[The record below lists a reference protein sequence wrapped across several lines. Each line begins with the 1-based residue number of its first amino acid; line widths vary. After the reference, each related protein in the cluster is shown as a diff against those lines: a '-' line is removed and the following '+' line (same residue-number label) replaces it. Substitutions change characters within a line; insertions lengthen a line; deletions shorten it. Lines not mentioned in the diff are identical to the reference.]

1 MKIWFIYE
9 RELDTPD
16 AHETLRYIE
25 EGKKLG
31 HEVSVYKPNQF
42 EILVADGAAEPS
54 ILIDGVKTALPDVCY
69 PYLARNENM
78 YFAMAIIREMER
90 QGVLVFNDAAC
101 IERVCDKLHTH
112 QVLAQHQIPTPTTM
126 LAKFPVDVK
135 MVEQHLGFPVVVKTV
150 LGTQGS
156 GVFLLKD
163 AQEFSDMMAFI
174 GETSAGVQLI
184 MQKFVAASSGR
195 DLRLFVVDGKV
206 VGAMERRSGNGSFK
220 ANYTLGGSVEKFEP
234 DPEAEWMAI
243 KTARALGADIA
254 GIDLLFT
261 DDGHYTVCE
270 ANVFPGFKGLEK
282 ACGVNIPQAVYAGMA
297 RMWLEH
303 RTERRAALGNNGVE
317 SFSRWLGNRFGN
329 VRSIFDG
336 NKTTKAKKK
345 AA

>member
-9 RELDTPD
+9 RDLDTPE
-16 AHETLRYIE
+16 AFETLRYME

-31 HEVSVYKPNQF
+31 HDVTVYKPNQF
-42 EILVADGAAEPS
+42 EILVADGDAEPS
-54 ILIDGVKTALPDVCY
+54 ILIDGVKTALPDVCF

-78 YFAMAIIREMER
+78 YFCLAVIREMER
-90 QGVLVFNDAAC
+90 QGVLVMNDAAT
-101 IERVCDKLHTH
+101 IECVCDKLHTH
-112 QVLAQHQIPTPTTM
+112 QVLAQHNIPTPTTM

-135 MVEQHLGFPVVVKTV
+135 MVEKHLGFPVVVKTV

-156 GVFLLKD
+156 GVFLLNNEN
-163 AQEFSDMMAFI
+163 EFTDMMAFI
-174 GETSAGVQLI
+174 GETSSGVQLI

-206 VGAMERRSGNGSFK
+206 IGAMERRSGNGSFK
-220 ANYTLGGSVEKFEP
+220 ANYSLGGSVAKFEP
-234 DPEAEWMAI
+234 DAEAEWIAV

-282 ACGVNIPQAVYAGMA
+282 ACGVNIPKQVYVGIEN
-297 RMWLEH
+297 LLSEH
-303 RTERRAALGNNGVE
+303 RAARRATAAVATGGGA
-317 SFSRWLGNRFGN
+317 SFTRWLGN
-329 VRSIFDG
+329 VRSIFDT
-336 NKTTKAKKK
+336 KTAKAKKK